1 MNNTC
6 ILWFRKDLRLDDNP
20 ALIEAAKHKKI
31 IPLFIF
37 DRNLEEYNKI
47 GEASHWWLEKSLISL
62 SENDNPEKNGAFY
75 YVFLTPRATDCDR
88 GH

>member
-1 MNNTC
+1 M
-6 ILWFRKDLRLDDNP
+6 ILVFYGLKRFRLDDNP

-31 IPLFIF
+31 IPIFIF

-62 SENDNPEKNGAFY
+62 SKDLNQNLMF
-75 YVFLTPRATDCDR
+75 
-88 GH
+88 